1 MISVSKFSKL
11 VAGIAAMAVAVAT
24 FTAVPALAGPPTVT
38 PTFTV
43 TNDVTSQPLADFV
56 ATEGSPVDENY
67 TVNFDTSVWD
77 FATGSGYG
85 FGGVP
90 DGISY
95 SMTLSQSND
104 SFSLHVFGT
113 PTTGWYQTGVLTV
126 IDSNAVSYNYHFN
139 VKVAAITPTPH
150 IVVNGTEHTFGD
162 VANLNTSGLFASMP
176 QLYLD
181 RKDSSPLIPITNPSD
196 IYVTTVVSDGT
207 TTITYNSDPIYVDPT
222 YGNIRAAVFITITD
236 GVIAYSV
243 STWSEDY
250 EGQRVAAGDVVLK
263 STLVAGQTSESNTLS
278 NEAFSVFA
286 NGSPY
291 AVFDSQSNSF
301 DSSTGVATLTS
312 ASSDLDHLFT
322 ISFYDYTG
330 CPTITEL
337 DDAKL
342 AATLNVTGYV
352 SSSSCAAYLP
362 IFNFTD
368 FGNQT
373 VGDTVTW
380 DASAKYGPYTYTE
393 DSGSLPDGLTLN
405 AETGAITG
413 TPTTAGDY
421 SFSIKANKAA
431 AFGIQ
436 GYFGTITAIAGPTPV
451 LTFST
456 HTLAPGDTLVATLT
470 GDTTNY
476 AICAFVGTTSIGCG
490 PVSLFDEELPWS
502 GFYGVFGAGTITFRL
517 YPFNE
522 LSGPEAVVPWSQA
535 YTSGDFVEVAPPN
548 VPDAVVDLTAT
559 SMAYNSANLDWTIP
573 KDGYSP
579 ITSYLVY
586 QDDVLVATIDSD
598 SPSWPQN
605 GATTVSLQIAGL
617 TKSTTYSF
625 KVVAVNE
632 MGESAAATDSA
643 TTLEKSFSASAV
655 PSGIVGKG
663 YSQPVTIDWGGFTG
677 GQILTL
683 EATAGMPAGL
693 TFSGECSEGCSYGI
707 AGTPTTAGTYNVTLT
722 LTLVDSSVLTTT
734 LTILIYPAEAVIR
747 PVTKTTSVSRVVSFG
762 GDSSLLTVSAKAALR
777 KLVSLAKSKKMTK
790 VSVTGYTLKTKGD
803 KQSWRST
810 LGLARA
816 KAIAKYLK
824 TLNPKLKITVSGKG
838 LVNKGRIATVKLQG

>member
-1 MISVSKFSKL
+1 
-11 VAGIAAMAVAVAT
+11 
-24 FTAVPALAGPPTVT
+24 
-38 PTFTV
+38 
-43 TNDVTSQPLADFV
+43 
-56 ATEGSPVDENY
+56 
-67 TVNFDTSVWD
+67 VWN

-90 DGISY
+90 AGISY

-113 PTTGWYQTGVLTV
+113 PTSGWYQTGVLNV

-196 IYVTTVVSDGT
+196 IYVTTVVIDGT

-312 ASSDLDHLFT
+312 ATSDLDHLFT

-380 DASAKYGPYTYTE
+380 DASAKYGPYTYTV

-413 TPTTAGDY
+413 NPTTAGDY

-436 GYFGTITAIAGPTPV
+436 GYFGTITAIAGPAPTIS
-451 LTFST
+451 FSS
-456 HTLAPGDTLVATLT
+456 HTLAAGGSVDLNVSGDPA
-470 GDTTNY
+470 D
-476 AICAFVGTTSIGCG
+476 
-490 PVSLFDEELPWS
+490 
-502 GFYGVFGAGTITFRL
+502 YGVCVFIGRAGYGCLPLGLTEDGTQPLDWESGYAMFGPTTVTFRL
-517 YPFNE
+517 YKMSDVVDPE
-522 LSGPEAVVPWSQA
+522 LIDWDYPYA
-535 YTSGDFVEVAPPN
+535 SGDYFDIAPPN

-586 QDDVLVATIDSD
+586 QDGVLVATLDST
-598 SPSWPQN
+598 SLSWPQN

-617 TKSTTYSF
+617 TKSTIYSF

-643 TTLEKSFSASAV
+643 TTLEKSFSASIV

-722 LTLVDSSVLTTT
+722 LTLADSSILTTN

-762 GDSSLLTVSAKAALR
+762 GDSAMLSVSTKAALR

-803 KQSWRST
+803 KRSWRST

-824 TLNPKLKITVSGKG
+824 TLNPKLQITVSGKG